1 MRVGLIAV
9 ANISTTSEYIC
20 NMNWIDT
27 HAHVYLPAF
36 EEDQNEWIERAKAQG
51 IKKIFLPNID
61 LESIPRM
68 LTLEAREPSFFIPM
82 MGLHPCDVKDDYE
95 QVLAEMEAWWDKRDF
110 AAVGEIG
117 IDLYWDK
124 TTLPIQ
130 QKAFIRQIEWAL
142 KKDKPI
148 VIHARE
154 SFKEIFEILDE
165 YKDSGLTGIF
175 HCFTGSIQDAQKIM
189 NYKTFM
195 MGIGGVVTYDR
206 AKIMKVLTDVPAE
219 FLVME
224 TDSPFL
230 PPVPHRGQRNESS
243 YIPIIAQKIAEAKN
257 MRIEDVAA
265 ITTANANKI
274 FQQKEMA

>member
-1 MRVGLIAV
+1 
-9 ANISTTSEYIC
+9 
-20 NMNWIDT
+20 MNWIDT

-51 IKKIFLPNID
+51 IQKIFLPNID

-165 YKDSGLTGIF
+165 FKDSGLMGIF

-206 AKIMKVLTDVPAE
+206 AKIMKVLVDIPTE

>member
-20 NMNWIDT
+20 IMNWIDT

-36 EEDQNEWIERAKAQG
+36 EEDQTEWIQRAKEQG
-51 IKKIFLPNID
+51 IQKIFLPNID

-68 LTLEAREPSFFIPM
+68 LSLESREPSFFIPM

-95 QVLAEMEAWWDKRDF
+95 QVLSEMEAWWNKRDF

-142 KKDKPI
+142 KKNKPI

-165 YKDSGLTGIF
+165 YKNSGLTGIF

-189 NYKTFM
+189 SYKTFM

-206 AKIMKVLTDVPAE
+206 AKIAKVLADVPAE

-230 PPVPHRGQRNESS
+230 PPVPHRGKRNESS

-257 MRIEDVAA
+257 MSIEDVAA

-274 FQQKEMA
+274 FQQKELA